1 MAYAFPLTVA
11 QFADILPIRE
21 LAFDIPEALELSET
35 GGGEVLRADLGTR
48 LWRGTVALGDMTS
61 AETDEV
67 MAMLDVLR
75 RANGAFMFYDVRRPG
90 PRLDPNGAIL
100 GAVSP
105 TLMAINANLRDIRLQ
120 ALPASYGL
128 RRGDYLAFT
137 YGSNPTRY
145 ALHRIAQPATA
156 NASGQTGWIEVS
168 PSIRPGAV
176 AGTAVSLIKTVP
188 TASSCGSRE
197 IVLCRY
203 SLQHAVPLYS
213 LQRAIDPCAIAPPPP
228 VFICQPRGP
237 SRASR
242 LDPRPQPRDRRGRVR
257 HPKIGGAC
265 RRFPRRAAHNH
276 MVRIIAVMQSSA

>member
-176 AGTAVSLIKTVP
+176 AGTAVSLIKASCKAIIVP
-188 TASSCGSRE
+188 GSVNPGRSKATLTMG
-197 IVLCRY
+197 V
-203 SLQHAVPLYS
+203 SFDFLQTL
-213 LQRAIDPCAIAPPPP
+213 R
-228 VFICQPRGP
+228 
-237 SRASR
+237 
-242 LDPRPQPRDRRGRVR
+242 
-257 HPKIGGAC
+257 
-265 RRFPRRAAHNH
+265 
-276 MVRIIAVMQSSA
+276 